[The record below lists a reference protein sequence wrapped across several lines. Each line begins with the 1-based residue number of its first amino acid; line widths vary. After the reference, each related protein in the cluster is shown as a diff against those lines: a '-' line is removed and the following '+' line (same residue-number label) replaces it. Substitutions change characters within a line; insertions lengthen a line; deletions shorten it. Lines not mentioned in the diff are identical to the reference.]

1 MQHSVREIVADT
13 GPLIALSR
21 IGRLSVLPVL
31 FTRTL
36 VTETVL
42 AECLAR
48 PDRPEGAA
56 ISAALDA
63 GQLTLE
69 ADVVDNGEWSLD
81 AGEATVISAALARRT
96 GILMDD
102 RAGRRVA
109 GILGIPVIGIL
120 GVLVLAKRRG
130 LLPSIRP
137 PVEQL
142 AESGYYLANQVIDDA
157 LRLAG
162 E

>member
-1 MQHSVREIVADT
+1 MKPSVREIVADT

-21 IGRLSVLPVL
+21 IGKLSILPRLFAGT
-31 FTRTL
+31 FT
-36 VTETVL
+36 TETGL

-56 ISAALDA
+56 ITAALGA
-63 GQLTLE
+63 GQLILE
-69 ADVVDNGEWSLD
+69 ADVANDQDWSLD
-81 AGEATVISAALARRT
+81 AGEATVINAALARHA

-109 GILGIPVIGIL
+109 GILGIPVIGVL

-130 LLPSIRP
+130 LLPAIRP
-137 PVEQL
+137 QVEQL
-142 AESGYYLANQVIDDA
+142 VVSGYYLADQTIDDA

>member
-1 MQHSVREIVADT
+1 LKPSVREIVADT

-21 IGRLSVLPVL
+21 IGKLWILPRL
-31 FTRTL
+31 FAGTL

-56 ISAALDA
+56 ITAALDA
-63 GQLTLE
+63 GQLILE
-69 ADVVDNGEWSLD
+69 ADVANDQDWSLD
-81 AGEATVISAALARRT
+81 AGEATVITAALARNA

-109 GILGIPVIGIL
+109 GILGIPLIGVL
-120 GVLVLAKRRG
+120 GVLVLAKRKEM
-130 LLPSIRP
+130 LPSIRP
-137 PVEQL
+137 TVEQL
-142 AESGYYLANQVIDDA
+142 VGSGYYLTDHAIDEA

>member
-1 MQHSVREIVADT
+1 MKPSVREIVADT

-21 IGRLSVLPVL
+21 IDKLSILPRL

-48 PDRPEGAA
+48 PDRPEGVAIGAA
-56 ISAALDA
+56 FDA
-63 GQLTLE
+63 GHLILE
-69 ADVVDNGEWSLD
+69 ADVANDRDWNLD
-81 AGEATVISAALARRT
+81 AGEATVISAALARRA

-109 GILGIPVIGIL
+109 GILGIPVIGVL

-137 PVEQL
+137 RVEQL
-142 AESGYYLANQVIDDA
+142 VVSGYYLADQVIEDA